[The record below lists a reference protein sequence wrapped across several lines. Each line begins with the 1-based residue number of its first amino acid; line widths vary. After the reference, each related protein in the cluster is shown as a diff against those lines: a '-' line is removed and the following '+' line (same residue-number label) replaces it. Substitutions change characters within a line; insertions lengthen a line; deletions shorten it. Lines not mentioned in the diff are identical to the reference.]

1 MKVKQDRTY
10 FIICRRFIQRY
21 NMKQHIKTHRLDPEE
36 MQKNSINID
45 LTPKPESL
53 NPLKLS
59 LPSFM
64 AENGLNMTH

>member
-1 MKVKQDRTY
+1 
-10 FIICRRFIQRY
+10 
-21 NMKQHIKTHRLDPEE
+21 MKQHIKTHRLDPEE